1 MYFQSNPKR
10 EDGKNKNSPFKI
22 LSNGNSIQGK
32 EKSPSRDYENS
43 IAQEIPKE
51 MGYILFESLTLP
63 IKNQNKYGTRDVK
76 TEKRLHPRHF
86 NQTQQCGMGHPKSR
100 KILVMS
106 QQGGS

>member
-22 LSNGNSIQGK
+22 LSNGKSIQGK

-76 TEKRLHPRHF
+76 TEKGSIQGTSIKPSNVAWATP
-86 NQTQQCGMGHPKSR
+86 NQEKS
-100 KILVMS
+100 L
-106 QQGGS
+106 